1 MSCSF
6 RRLPVQMTA
15 LKVRATVGLPL
26 WRLWGSSE
34 VIQKMKL
41 WEKAVPDSEGRLAC
55 RSHIGLWWESE
66 LACRG
71 IAWLMWKADNDSV
84 ASGLAVSVGLAWGGV
99 C

>member
-1 MSCSF
+1 
-6 RRLPVQMTA
+6 MTA

-55 RSHIGLWWESE
+55 RSQAGLCWELE
-66 LACRG
+66 LAYRG
-71 IAWLMWKADNDSV
+71 IAWLVWKVGRNSV
-84 ASGLAVSVGLAWGGV
+84 ARRLAVSVGLA
-99 C
+99 